1 MEDSC
6 VGNATWPKVAIII
19 LNWNGWR
26 DTIECLESLRQL
38 TYQNY
43 QVVIVDNG
51 STDESVSRLLNWLD
65 ANGQAGWNV
74 SEDVFAC
81 ASQYASFEHIYSGTI
96 SSNNSGNVPITLL
109 QSGHNLGYAGG
120 NNVGLAWAL
129 AQGCEYALILNND
142 VKVDPKLLDNLV
154 DVAAETGASVV
165 GAVIKDFS
173 GTRPLFVQ
181 SFYPTMVFF
190 SERQSRVPRSKWYST
205 DRVEGSAMLL
215 SKALLLERWR
225 TFGYFLDPSLFL
237 YCEELEL
244 ALWCRRTGHKC
255 VMAGEAVVYHK
266 LGASSRGVS
275 QQQFYYLTR
284 NRVLLARRYLA
295 FPLKLLFMVIYPFWR
310 IFRAA
315 MYAVRG
321 RREIA
326 LAIILG
332 LYDGY
337 RGRAG
342 QWYIR

>member
-1 MEDSC
+1 MENDR
-6 VGNATWPKVAIII
+6 VRDVTRPKVAIII

-51 STDESVSRLLNWLD
+51 STDESLSRLTDWLD
-65 ANGQAGWNV
+65 TNKQAGWSV
-74 SEDVFAC
+74 SEDIFA
-81 ASQYASFEHIYSGTI
+81 ATRQYASFEHVYSGI
-96 SSNNSGNVPITLL
+96 VSSRAGNVPVTLL
-109 QSGHNLGYAGG
+109 ESGHNLGYAGG
-120 NNVGLAWAL
+120 NNIGLAWAV
-129 AQGCEYALILNND
+129 AQGCKYTLILNND
-142 VKVDPKLLDNLV
+142 VKVDPRLLDNLV
-154 DVAAETGASVV
+154 DVAGETGASVV
-165 GAVIKDFS
+165 GALVRDFN
-173 GTRPLFVQ
+173 GKHLLFVQ
-181 SFYPTMVFF
+181 SFYPAMLFL
-190 SERQSRVPRSKWYST
+190 SERQSRMPHNRWWPTHQVN
-205 DRVEGSAMLL
+205 GSAMLL
-215 SKALLLERWR
+215 SRELLLERWR

-266 LGASSRGVS
+266 LGASSRGAR

-326 LAIILG
+326 RAIILG
-332 LYDGY
+332 LLDGY
-337 RGRAG
+337 QGRTG
-342 QWYIR
+342 QWHIR